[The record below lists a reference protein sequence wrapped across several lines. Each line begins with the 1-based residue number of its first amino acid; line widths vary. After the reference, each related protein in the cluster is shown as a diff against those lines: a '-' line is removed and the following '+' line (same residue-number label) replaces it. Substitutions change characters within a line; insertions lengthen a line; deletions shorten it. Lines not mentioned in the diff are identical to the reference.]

1 MNFQSDATL
10 EIEKMEENHKHWDD
24 NLSPQEAG
32 ENTPDAAVSINI
44 D

>member
-32 ENTPDAAVSINI
+32 ENPPDAAVSINI